1 LINVAIFAT
10 LNSVLM
16 IIGNTDLG
24 KSPVFLAPLEDITDS
39 AFRTVCRQHGADMVY
54 TEFVSS
60 EALIRAATK
69 SSNKILFDNT
79 ERPLGI
85 QIFGNNV
92 EAMKKAA
99 LLAEA
104 QNPELIDINF
114 GCPVR
119 KVAMKGA
126 GAGLL
131 NDIPLMIAITRE
143 VVNAVQLPVTVK
155 TRLGWDE
162 NSKVIV
168 DVAEKLQDVGIQAL
182 TIHGRTRA
190 QMYSG
195 HADWTLIGEVKNNP
209 RMHIPVIGNGDID
222 CPEKAAEMFNRYG
235 VDAIMIGRAA
245 IGNPWIF
252 ENSKAFING
261 GIGGEPPGLAE
272 RIGVSLAHLQLAIQK
287 KGERKGIIEMRKH
300 YAGYFRGVSNFKK
313 VRMDILTRQNY
324 MEIYDILT
332 KLF

>member
-1 LINVAIFAT
+1 
-10 LNSVLM
+10 M
-16 IIGNTDLG
+16 I
-24 KSPVFLAPLEDITDS
+24 
-39 AFRTVCRQHGADMVY
+39 CREHGADMVY

-60 EALIRAATK
+60 EALVRSAEK
-69 SSNKILFDNT
+69 SSRKMIFDES

-92 EAMKKAA
+92 EAMKNAA
-99 LLAEA
+99 LLAEE
-104 QNPELIDINF
+104 QNPELVDINF

-131 NDIPLMIAITRE
+131 NDIPLMVAITRE
-143 VVNAVQLPVTVK
+143 VVNAVKLPVTVK

-168 DVAEKLQDVGIQAL
+168 DIAERLQDVGIKAI

-195 HADWTLIGEVKNNP
+195 EADWTLIGEVKNNP
-209 RMHIPVIGNGDID
+209 RMHIPVIGNGDITSAV
-222 CPEKAAEMFNRYG
+222 KAAEMFNRYG

-252 ENSKAFING
+252 NAAKAFIENG
-261 GIGGEPPGLAE
+261 EIKDAPGLPE
-272 RIGVSLAHLQLAIQK
+272 RIAVSLAHLSLAIQK
-287 KGERKGIIEMRKH
+287 KGEHKGIIEMRKH
-300 YAGYFRGVSNFKK
+300 YAGYFKGLPDFKK
-313 VRMDILTRQNY
+313 IRMEILTRQSYN
-324 MEIYDILT
+324 EIEEILM
-332 KLF
+332 KLS

>member
-1 LINVAIFAT
+1 
-10 LNSVLM
+10 M
-16 IIGNTDLG
+16 IIGKTDFG
-24 KSPVFLAPLEDITDS
+24 KFPVLLAPLEDITDS
-39 AFRTVCRQHGADMVY
+39 AFRNICRSHGADMVY

-60 EALIRAATK
+60 EALVRSASK
-69 SSNKILFDNT
+69 SEIKMLFDET

-85 QIFGNNV
+85 QIFGNNP
-92 EAMKKAA
+92 EAMKNAA
-99 LLAEA
+99 LLAEEL
-104 QNPELIDINF
+104 NPELIDINF

-143 VVNAVQLPVTVK
+143 VVNAVSLPVTVK

-168 DVAEKLQDVGIQAL
+168 DIAERLQDVGIKAL

-195 HADWTLIGEVKNNP
+195 IADWTLIGEVKNNP
-209 RMHIPVIGNGDID
+209 RMNIPVIGNGDID
-222 CPEKAAEMFNRYG
+222 SAPKAAEMFSRYG

-252 ENSKAFING
+252 DGVRKFIDHG
-261 GIGGEPPGLAE
+261 TLILPPELPE
-272 RIGVSLAHLQLAIQK
+272 RISVCLTHLKLAIQK
-287 KGERKGIIEMRKH
+287 KGEYKGIIEMRKH
-300 YAGYFRGVSNFKK
+300 YAGYFKGLPDFKK
-313 VRMDILTRQNY
+313 IRMEILTRKSFE
-324 MEIYDILT
+324 EIEDILMR
-332 KLF
+332 FS

>member
-1 LINVAIFAT
+1 
-10 LNSVLM
+10 M
-16 IIGNTDLG
+16 IIGKTDLG
-24 KSPVFLAPLEDITDS
+24 EFPVILAPLEDITDS
-39 AFRTVCRQHGADMVY
+39 AFRTICRMHGADMVY

-60 EALIRAATK
+60 EALVRSAVK
-69 SSNKILFDNT
+69 STAKMHFDEA
-79 ERPLGI
+79 ERPIGI

-92 EAMKKAA
+92 EAMIKSA
-99 LLAEA
+99 LLAEELK
-104 QNPELIDINF
+104 PELIDINF

-143 VVNAVQLPVTVK
+143 VVNAVKLPVTVK

-168 DVAEKLQDVGIQAL
+168 DVAEQLQDVGIQAL

-195 HADWTLIGEVKNNP
+195 EADWTLIGEVKNNP
-209 RMHIPVIGNGDID
+209 RMKIPVIGNGDITNAQ
-222 CPEKAAEMFNRYG
+222 KAGEMFNKYG

-245 IGNPWIF
+245 IGHPWIF
-252 ENSKAFING
+252 KDVKDFIYK
-261 GIGGEPPGLAE
+261 GEINPSPELGE
-272 RIGVSLAHLQLAIQK
+272 RINVSLSHLRLAIQK
-287 KGERKGIIEMRKH
+287 KGEHKGIIEMRKH
-300 YAGYFRGVSNFKK
+300 YAGYFKGLPGFKK
-313 VRMDILTRQNY
+313 VRMEILTRNNY
-324 MEIYDILT
+324 FEIEELLL
-332 KLF
+332 KLSDSQSDR